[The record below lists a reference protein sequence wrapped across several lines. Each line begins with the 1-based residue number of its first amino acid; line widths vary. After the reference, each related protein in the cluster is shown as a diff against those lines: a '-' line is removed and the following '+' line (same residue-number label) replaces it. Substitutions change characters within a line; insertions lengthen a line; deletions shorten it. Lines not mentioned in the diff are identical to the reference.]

1 MKNISPNIVKY
12 YIWRFVNGFYFIY
25 ALQAIYL
32 LSKGIT
38 PIQLGLF
45 ASTTTICIT
54 ILEIPTGFIA
64 DKFSRRVSV
73 SLGFFISA
81 LAFIGLIFVSNF
93 YNLLIISFLM
103 GLAEALK
110 SGATESLIYDDLKHS
125 ASESD
130 YLKVSSRGSTLGT
143 VAGGLASFTGPLL
156 YVINTSFPFLL
167 TAIPHLFLGF
177 YILRFD
183 EKRISD
189 EVDSEIKIF
198 DGVKSIINNKQ
209 VRLLLLMDILL
220 LTIVIIF
227 YQTLYAPKI
236 YSLGLEI
243 KYLGVLDTI
252 NLGLMSALLIVLP
265 RIVFKNNNY
274 NLVLYSLLP
283 ILAFTFFGLTNALV
297 LAIVFGVI
305 FDLSWTARNHIIPT
319 ILNKYFSSK
328 DRALSLSSCN
338 FISGLGAAILV
349 PIALVIFKVS
359 YLFAIIPAL
368 IVILILFMYTKTQ
381 IYDTNSMASNN

>member
-1 MKNISPNIVKY
+1 MKNLSPNIVKY
-12 YIWRFVNGFYFIY
+12 YIWRFINGFYFIY

-45 ASTTTICIT
+45 ASATTICIT

-73 SLGFFISA
+73 ALGYFISS
-81 LAFIGLIFVSNF
+81 LAFLGLIFVSNF
-93 YNLLIISFLM
+93 YSLLIISFLM

-110 SGATESLIYDDLKHS
+110 SGATESLIYDDLKNS

-143 VAGGLASFTGPLL
+143 IAGGLASFVGPLL
-156 YVINTSFPFLL
+156 YVINSSIPFLL
-167 TAIPHLFLGF
+167 TAIPHLFLAF

-183 EKRISD
+183 EQKKPN
-189 EVDSEIKIF
+189 EVGNEIKML
-198 DGVKSIINNKQ
+198 DGVKSIVKNKR

-236 YSLGLEI
+236 NSLGLDI

-252 NLGLMSALLIVLP
+252 NLGLMSALLVVLP
-265 RIVFKNNNY
+265 KIVFKNRNY
-274 NLVLYSLLP
+274 SLILYSLLP
-283 ILAFTFFGLTNALV
+283 ITAFILFGLTNSLIF
-297 LAIVFGVI
+297 AIAFGII
-305 FDLSWTARNHIIPT
+305 FDLSWTARNHIVPT
-319 ILNKYFSSK
+319 ILNEYFSSK
-328 DRALSLSSCN
+328 DRALSLSSSS

-349 PIALVIFKVS
+349 PIALVIFKIN
-359 YLFAIIPAL
+359 YLFAIVPAL
-368 IVILILFMYTKTQ
+368 IVILMLFIYTKTQ
-381 IYDTNSMASNN
+381 TYNTNSAASN